1 MERISTNQ
9 IYNSA
14 IPVTVP
20 SPLPAIPVTL
30 DENFPRI
37 PDGQNVSREREL
49 RSTQLPPHQ
58 NQSTVAPL
66 HGQFQSSTGSVGPL
80 RSSQEIR
87 FSSVSNHEQ
96 YTNANPYNSQTPR
109 TGSSTTVNYGSQY
122 GGFEHSLTD
131 FPRDAG
137 PTWCPDPVDGL
148 LGYSDDVPSENNLT
162 ESNSI
167 AATDELA
174 KQSEWWND
182 FMNYDWKDVVDNT
195 SCPETQPQVRPPAQP
210 SMVVHQSAAQ
220 QSVSSQSGEPSAVAI
235 PSPTAA
241 SNTSNSKTRMRWTPE
256 LHERFVD
263 AVNILGGSEKATP
276 KGVLKL
282 MKADNLTIYHVKSH
296 LQKYRT
302 ARYRPEL
309 SEGSSDKKAASKE
322 DIPSLDL
329 KGGNFDLTEALRL
342 QLELQKRLHE
352 QLEIQRSLQL
362 RIEEQGKCLQMMLE
376 QQCIP
381 GTDKAE
387 ASTPAEG
394 SKPSSDLPESST
406 AKDVTENTQNGT
418 AKQTESGDTDNED
431 VTRVSPSCGS
441 EWPLNGL

>member
-1 MERISTNQ
+1 MERVSTNQ
-9 IYNSA
+9 LYSSG
-14 IPVTVP
+14 IPVSVP
-20 SPLPAIPVTL
+20 SPLPAIPATL
-30 DENFPRI
+30 DESFPRL
-37 PDGQNVSREREL
+37 PDGQNVLRDREL
-49 RSTQLPPHQ
+49 SSTTLPPHQ

-80 RSSQEIR
+80 RSSQAIR
-87 FSSVSNHEQ
+87 FSSVPNHEQ
-96 YTNANPYNSQTPR
+96 YTNANTYNSQPPS
-109 TGSSTTVNYGSQY
+109 TGSSSALNYGPQY
-122 GGFEHSLTD
+122 GGFEPTLSD
-131 FPRDAG
+131 FPREAG

-148 LGYSDDVPSENNLT
+148 LGYTDDVSGGNNMT
-162 ESNSI
+162 DNSSI

-195 SCPETQPQVRPPAQP
+195 ACPETQPQVGPPAQ
-210 SMVVHQSAAQ
+210 SSIVVHQSAAQ

-241 SNTSNSKTRMRWTPE
+241 GNTSNSKTRMRWTPE

-263 AVNILGGSEKATP
+263 AVNLLGGSEKATP

-309 SEGSSDKKAASKE
+309 SEGSSEKKAASKE
-322 DIPSLDL
+322 DLPSIDL
-329 KGGNFDLTEALRL
+329 KGGNLDLTEALRL

-381 GTDKAE
+381 GTDKAVD
-387 ASTPAEG
+387 ASAEG
-394 SKPSSDLPESST
+394 SKRSPDLPESST
-406 AKDVTENTQNGT
+406 AKDVPESNQNGI
-418 AKQTESGDTDNED
+418 AKQTESGD
-431 VTRVSPSCGS
+431 R
-441 EWPLNGL
+441 

>member
-1 MERISTNQ
+1 MT
-9 IYNSA
+9 A
-14 IPVTVP
+14 P
-20 SPLPAIPVTL
+20 SPLPAIPAAL
-30 DENFPRI
+30 DESFPRLL
-37 PDGQNVSREREL
+37 DVQNVSQEREL
-49 RSTQLPPHQ
+49 RSTLIPPHQ

-66 HGQFQSSTGSVGPL
+66 HGQFHSSTGSVGPV
-80 RSSQEIR
+80 RSPPAIR

-96 YTNANPYNSQTPR
+96 YTSVNPYNSQTR
-109 TGSSTTVNYGSQY
+109 STGCSSTLNYGSQY
-122 GGFEHSLTD
+122 GGFEPPLTD
-131 FPRDAG
+131 FPRDAE
-137 PTWCPDPVDGL
+137 PMWCPDPVDSL
-148 LGYSDDVPSENNLT
+148 LSYTDDVPGGNNLV
-162 ESNSI
+162 ESGSI
-167 AATDELA
+167 ATTDELA

-182 FMNYDWKDVVDNT
+182 FMNYEWKEVADNSACT
-195 SCPETQPQVRPPAQP
+195 ETEPQVGPAAQ
-210 SMVVHQSAAQ
+210 SSIVVHQSAVQ
-220 QSVSSQSGEPSAVAI
+220 QSISSQPGEPSAVAV

-241 SNTSNSKTRMRWTPE
+241 SNTSNCKTRMRWTPE

-309 SEGSSDKKAASKE
+309 SEGSSEKKAASKE
-322 DIPSLDL
+322 DIPSIDL

-381 GTDKAE
+381 GTDKVLD
-387 ASTPAEG
+387 ASTSAEG
-394 SKPSSDLPESST
+394 SKGSSDVQEPS
-406 AKDVTENTQNGT
+406 AVKDVPDKSQNGID
-418 AKQTESGDTDNED
+418 KQAESGD
-431 VTRVSPSCGS
+431 R
-441 EWPLNGL
+441 

>member
-9 IYNSA
+9 LYNSG

-20 SPLPAIPVTL
+20 SPLPAIPATL
-30 DENFPRI
+30 DENIPRI
-37 PDGQNVSREREL
+37 PDGQNVPWEREL
-49 RSTQLPPHQ
+49 RSTPMPPHQ

-66 HGQFQSSTGSVGPL
+66 HGHFQSSTGSVGPL
-80 RSSQEIR
+80 RSSQAIR
-87 FSSVSNHEQ
+87 FSSVSSNEQ
-96 YTNANPYNSQTPR
+96 YTNANPYNSQPPSS
-109 TGSSTTVNYGSQY
+109 GSSSTLNYGSQY
-122 GGFEHSLTD
+122 GGFEPSLTD

-148 LGYSDDVPSENNLT
+148 LGYTDDVPAGNNLT
-162 ESNSI
+162 ENSSI
-167 AATDELA
+167 AAGDELA

-182 FMNYDWKDVVDNT
+182 FMNYDWKDIDNT
-195 SCPETQPQVRPPAQP
+195 ACTETQPQVGPAAQ
-210 SMVVHQSAAQ
+210 SSVAVHQSAAQ

-235 PSPTAA
+235 PSPSGA

-263 AVNILGGSEKATP
+263 AVNLLGGSEKATP

-309 SEGSSDKKAASKE
+309 SEGSSEKKAASKE
-322 DIPSLDL
+322 DIPSIDL

-381 GTDKAE
+381 GTDKAVD
-387 ASTPAEG
+387 ASTSAEG
-394 SKPSSDLPESST
+394 TKPSSDLPESS
-406 AKDVTENTQNGT
+406 AVKDNQV
-418 AKQTESGDTDNED
+418 TDNED
-431 VTRVSPSCGS
+431 VMRVSPRCGPK
-441 EWPLNGL
+441 WPLNGLDGYLTDVWQS

>member
-9 IYNSA
+9 LYSSGV
-14 IPVTVP
+14 PMTVP
-20 SPLPAIPVTL
+20 SPLPAIPAAL
-30 DENFPRI
+30 DESFPRLL
-37 PDGQNVSREREL
+37 DVQKREREL
-49 RSTQLPPHQ
+49 RSTLLPPHQ

-80 RSSQEIR
+80 CSPPAIR

-96 YTNANPYNSQTPR
+96 YTSANPYNSQTPS
-109 TGSSTTVNYGSQY
+109 TGCSSTLNYGSQY
-122 GGFEHSLTD
+122 GGFEPPLTD
-131 FPRDAG
+131 FPRDAE
-137 PTWCPDPVDGL
+137 PTWCPDPVDSL
-148 LGYSDDVPSENNLT
+148 LSYVDDVPGGNNLA
-162 ESNSI
+162 ESGSI
-167 AATDELA
+167 ATTDELA

-182 FMNYDWKDVVDNT
+182 FMNYDWKDVADNSAGT
-195 SCPETQPQVRPPAQP
+195 ETEPQVGPAAQ
-210 SMVVHQSAAQ
+210 SSIVVHQSAAQ
-220 QSVSSQSGEPSAVAI
+220 QSISSQPGEPSAVAV

-241 SNTSNSKTRMRWTPE
+241 SNTSNCKTRMRWTPE

-309 SEGSSDKKAASKE
+309 SEGSSEKKAASKE
-322 DIPSLDL
+322 DIPSIDL
-329 KGGNFDLTEALRL
+329 KGGNFNLTEALRL

-381 GTDKAE
+381 GTDKVLD
-387 ASTPAEG
+387 ASTSAEG
-394 SKPSSDLPESST
+394 SKLSSDVQESS
-406 AKDVTENTQNGT
+406 AVKDVPDKSQNGID
-418 AKQTESGDTDNED
+418 KQTESGD
-431 VTRVSPSCGS
+431 R
-441 EWPLNGL
+441 